1 MAGLP
6 LKVTTAGRAALVN
19 ATNTGTL
26 PVTIAQ
32 IGITATGFTSSA
44 EAAAAYTA
52 LPGELKRLPTFSGAA
67 VADDT
72 LHLTIRDDSADVYSL
87 KGFALYLTDGTLFA
101 LYGQV
106 EEIMGK
112 SAQSTLLLS
121 ADTVFADIAAT
132 SITMGNTDFWNP
144 PATETVQGVVELA
157 TPEETATGTDG
168 TRAAT
173 PKGVKHTLDQRL
185 GAAAPSTFMKSLL
198 ALTTAAALRAA
209 LAIKSAALK
218 DEGPG
223 GTLDADLLDG
233 EHGAF
238 YQAWENT
245 TGKPT
250 TISGYG
256 ISDAQ
261 PLNAALTALSGVT
274 PAAGRLPYFNGATT
288 MTLATLTAAGRALLD
303 DPDAEA
309 QRETL
314 GLGSAALASSDAFA
328 AAGHKHAAGDIT
340 SGTFAAAR
348 MPAYTGDV
356 TSAAGG
362 TVNTLAASGVIAGS
376 YGASA
381 NATIA
386 FGGTIAVP
394 KVTVD
399 GKGRVTGAE
408 TYTLTLPAAPTS
420 VPGNA
425 GTATKLATART
436 LTIGAT
442 GKSFDGSANAGWTLE
457 EIGAAAISH
466 LHAAG
471 DITSGT
477 FAAARMPAYTG
488 DVTSA
493 AGGTVNTL
501 AASGVTAGSYGESAD
516 ATIAF
521 GGSIAVPKVTVD
533 AKGRVVAAATYTLTL
548 PALPTSVPGNA
559 GTATTLATARSIN
572 GTSFDGSANITTASW
587 GTARNITIGSTAKS
601 VNGSAAVAWTLAE
614 IGAAGKGAN
623 TFTGVQTATGFTVS
637 SSRKLKFDIRALDV
651 QPDIIDLFQPVTF
664 RYKAAPDKE
673 VAGLIRED
681 VAAIFPWAVTEEGI
695 DYGQLVSL
703 LLLILQHE
711 RMQGRDMAQRIA
723 ALEARGG

>member
-19 ATNTGTL
+19 AAHTGTL

-32 IGITATGFTSSA
+32 IGVTATGFISST
-44 EAAAAYTA
+44 EAAAGYIT
-52 LPGELKRLPTFSGAA
+52 LPGELKRLATFSGAA

-72 LHLTIRDDSADVYSL
+72 LHLTIRDDSADAYSL
-87 KGFALYLTDGTLFA
+87 KGFALYLADGTLFA
-101 LYGQV
+101 LYGQTT
-106 EEIMGK
+106 EIMGK

-157 TPEETATGTDG
+157 TPEETNTGADG

-173 PKGVKHTLDQRL
+173 PKGVKYTLDQRL
-185 GAAAPSTFMKSLL
+185 GASAPSTFLKSLL
-198 ALTTAAALRAA
+198 VLTTAAALRTA
-209 LAIKSAALK
+209 LAIKSAGLK
-218 DEGPG
+218 DEGAG

-233 EHGAF
+233 QHGA
-238 YQAWENT
+238 YYMAWSNT

-250 TISGYG
+250 TIAGYG
-256 ISDAQ
+256 ITDAQ
-261 PLNAALTALSGVT
+261 PLHPALTALSSVS
-274 PAAGRLPYFNGATT
+274 PAADRLPYFTGATS

-303 DPDAEA
+303 DADAAA
-309 QRETL
+309 QRVTL
-314 GLGSAALASSDAFA
+314 GLGSAAVASSDAFA
-328 AAGHKHAAGDIT
+328 AAGHKHAAADIT
-340 SGTFAAAR
+340 SGTLAAAR

-362 TVNTLAASGVIAGS
+362 TVNTLAASGVDAGS

-381 NATIA
+381 NATVA
-386 FGGTIAVP
+386 FGGTFVVP
-394 KVTVD
+394 KLTVD
-399 GKGRVTGAE
+399 AKGRVTAAT
-408 TYTLTLPAAPTS
+408 TYTLTLPAAPTAVS
-420 VPGNA
+420 GNA

-436 LTIGAT
+436 LTIGST
-442 GKSFDGSANAGWTLE
+442 GKTFDGSANVGWTLG
-457 EIGAAAISH
+457 EIGAAAAGH
-466 LHAAG
+466 QHAAG

-477 FAAARMPAYTG
+477 FAADRMPAYTG

-501 AASGVTAGSYGESAD
+501 AASGVDAGSYGASAN
-516 ATIAF
+516 ATVAF
-521 GGSIAVPKVTVD
+521 GGTFVVPKLTVD
-533 AKGRVVAAATYTLTL
+533 AKGRVIAATTYTLTL
-548 PALPTSVPGNA
+548 PAAPTAVSGNA
-559 GTATTLATARSIN
+559 GTATKLATARTLKIGST
-572 GTSFDGSANITTASW
+572 GKTFDGSGNVT
-587 GTARNITIGSTAKS
+587 
-601 VNGSAAVAWTLAE
+601 WTLAE

-651 QPDIIDLFQPVTF
+651 PPDIVDLFQPVTF
-664 RYKAAPDKE
+664 RYKAAPDRE

-703 LLLILQHE
+703 LLLILQHD
-711 RMQGRDMAQRIA
+711 RAKQRDMAQRIA